1 MSTIKAFIF
10 NPFHENTYIVYD
22 ETKECV
28 IIDPGCYTPAE
39 KQRLADFIGKE
50 GLTPTRLLN
59 THCHLDH
66 IFGNQYCEDM
76 YGLSL
81 EIHRGEL
88 PVLARAPQS
97 GQFFGVPTPA
107 QRTPTKF
114 IAEGDTISFGNTHF
128 QVILTPGH
136 SPASICFYNQTENYI
151 ISGDVLFN
159 RSIGRY
165 DLPGGNLATLLD
177 SIRTKLFVLP
187 DQTKVYAGHGIT
199 TTIIE
204 EKMYNEYL
212 NMY

>member
-1 MSTIKAFIF
+1 MSTIKSFTF
-10 NPFHENTYIVYD
+10 NPFQENTYIVYD

-39 KQRLADFIGKE
+39 KQRLADFIIKE
-50 GLTPTRLLN
+50 GLTPVRLLN

-66 IFGNQYCEDM
+66 IFGNEFCEDT
-76 YGLSL
+76 YSLSL

-97 GQFFGVPTPA
+97 GQMFGVPTPA
-107 QRTPTKF
+107 QRTPTLF
-114 IAEGDTISFGNTHF
+114 IEESDTISFGNTHF

-136 SPASICFYNQTENYI
+136 SPASICFYNQAENYV
-151 ISGDVLFN
+151 ISGDVLFH

-165 DLPGGNLATLLD
+165 DLPGGNLETLLN
-177 SIRTKLFVLP
+177 SIKSKLFTLP
-187 DQTKVYAGHGIT
+187 DETKVYAGHGEPTNIGD
-199 TTIIE
+199 
-204 EKMYNEYL
+204 EKIYNPFM

>member
-1 MSTIKAFIF
+1 MSTIKTFTF
-10 NPFHENTYIVYD
+10 NPFQENTYIVYD
-22 ETKECV
+22 ETNECV

-39 KQRLADFIGKE
+39 KQRLADFITKE
-50 GLTPTRLLN
+50 GLTPVRLLN

-66 IFGNQYCEDM
+66 IFGNEFCEDR

-97 GQFFGVPTPA
+97 GQMFGVPTPA

-114 IAEGDTISFGNTHF
+114 VEEGDTISFGNTHF

-136 SPASICFYNQTENYI
+136 SPASICFYNQAENYI

-165 DLPGGNLATLLD
+165 DLPGGNLDTLLH
-177 SIRTKLFVLP
+177 SIRHKLFILP
-187 DQTKVYAGHGIT
+187 DETKVYAGHGELTSIVF
-199 TTIIE
+199 
-204 EKMYNEYL
+204 EKMYNPFL

>member
-1 MSTIKAFIF
+1 MSTIKSFTF
-10 NPFHENTYIVYD
+10 NPFQENTYIVYD

-39 KQRLADFIGKE
+39 KQRLADFIIKE
-50 GLTPTRLLN
+50 GLTPVRLLN

-66 IFGNQYCEDM
+66 IFGNEFCEDT
-76 YGLSL
+76 YSLSL

-97 GQFFGVPTPA
+97 GQMFGVPTPA
-107 QRTPTKF
+107 QRTPTLF
-114 IAEGDTISFGNTHF
+114 IEEGDTISFGNTHF

-136 SPASICFYNQTENYI
+136 SPASICFYNQAENYV
-151 ISGDVLFN
+151 ISGDVLFH

-165 DLPGGNLATLLD
+165 DLPGGNLETLLN
-177 SIRTKLFVLP
+177 SIKSKLFTLP
-187 DQTKVYAGHGIT
+187 DETKVYAGHGEPTNIGD
-199 TTIIE
+199 
-204 EKMYNEYL
+204 EKIYNPFM

>member
-1 MSTIKAFIF
+1 MSKIKTFTF
-10 NPFHENTYIVYD
+10 NPFQENTYIVYD

-39 KQRLADFIGKE
+39 KQRLADFVTNE
-50 GLTPTRLLN
+50 GLTPVRLLN

-66 IFGNQYCEDM
+66 IFGNEFCEDR

-88 PVLARAPQS
+88 PVLAHAPQA
-97 GQFFGVPTPA
+97 GQMFGVPTPA

-114 IAEGDTISFGNTHF
+114 IEEGDTISFGNTHF

-136 SPASICFYNQTENYI
+136 SPASICFYNQTEGYI

-165 DLPGGNLATLLD
+165 DLPGGNLETLLE
-177 SIRTKLFVLP
+177 SIKYKLFILP
-187 DQTKVYAGHGIT
+187 DETKVYAGHGIT
-199 TTIIE
+199 TTIIS
-204 EKMYNEYL
+204 EKMYNPFM